1 MHKENGYAPRR
12 DEVFIRTHQSKKKPQ
27 TQEII
32 GVINKIE
39 EAINDHPELLEKTIQ
54 QGDVLAHVLG
64 KEKNGYVRC
73 VGLGPSAGTIGMLG
87 AQRLKSTKLQ
97 MAELEAEK
105 AWRAND
111 LLKEQVDEITNNAK
125 SQKSQ
130 IDALIEEVSQLRM
143 MVSQSNT
150 GNNNSMLNL
159 DHLDSVGESAAW
171 DEDQQFHEEEERL
184 DREIREA
191 TENFESMK
199 ARAALLRNKKESAVF
214 QNRVAAQHQKREA
227 EILEERRK
235 QIELQKKEKEV
246 EDLQMKEV
254 EQLQNKKEAELLRK
268 KKEVEKLQKQNGV
281 QVQKK
286 LGAAITQKN
295 HQQGKEVMLYNV
307 FRDHSIPVAKATIV
321 STDRKKIVGGRELGA
336 ECCEVVVDYIMKK
349 DAILPRP
356 VGKVTT
362 IGHAQGRTIAWLY
375 KHMEVQKSMAKQAS
389 PPQEE

>member
-1 MHKENGYAPRR
+1 M
-12 DEVFIRTHQSKKKPQ
+12 FIRTHQSKKKPQ
-27 TQEII
+27 TQETIDI
-32 GVINKIE
+32 INKIE

-130 IDALIEEVSQLRM
+130 IDALIEEVSQLKM

-171 DEDQQFHEEEERL
+171 DEDRQFHEEEERL

-191 TENFESMK
+191 TENFERMK
-199 ARAALLRNKKESAVF
+199 ARAALLRNKKEATLF
-214 QNRVAAQHQKREA
+214 QNRVAAQHQQREA

-246 EDLQMKEV
+246 EDLQMKED